1 MTQYTQTGLERR
13 HLRSQGQ
20 KLEAVV
26 RVGHNGIDPVL
37 PNLETALNHHSLV
50 KVRFDGLKD
59 QKKTLALSLAEKVN
73 AELVQIIGHNALLYR
88 PK

>member
-13 HLRSQGQ
+13 HLRSQAQ

-26 RVGHNGIDPVL
+26 RVGQQGIDPVL
-37 PNLETALNHHSLV
+37 PNVETALQHHPLI
-50 KVRFDGLKD
+50 KVRFDAQKD
-59 QKKTLALSLAEKVN
+59 QKRELALELAQKTHS
-73 AELVQIIGHNALLYR
+73 ELVQVIGHIAVLYR